1 MKFSSHYSIPATP
14 FNANPHGPT
23 PDTITV
29 NGRVITVQK
38 FPEERVPPSVNEMPT
53 IFGDRGHGPDADE
66 ATNSDHYARGTMAQ
80 AAPFGN
86 RKTW

>member
-1 MKFSSHYSIPATP
+1 MKFYSHYSIPAKP
-14 FNANPHGPT
+14 FNACPHGPT

-53 IFGDRGHGPDADE
+53 IFGDKGHGPDADE